1 MAKGRGAS
9 RPYFRLLPTVLLTL
23 AILGLPTAVYAWGR
37 TSPSFTIENV
47 VVTGA
52 ELVPERNLQRLLRKD
67 YLGRNLFTVT
77 NEDVRGTL
85 RSLSYVASADVDRD
99 FPNTLHVRIQEHQPA
114 AYVYNAGRWY
124 VVADD
129 AYVVVAL
136 KTAGQGSAPSGENGG
151 EAQLGSGKSATSADG
166 ASPAASATRAGG
178 EAKGSPDTTS
188 GGARE
193 QSVDDAEDLAVLQ
206 AGPLDGTLRLPR
218 LMAGGGVQAGRTLE
232 DPAGRVAVMVIAGLD
247 KPLRKRLEVAV
258 VSGDQIKL
266 HFAGALLAVWGD
278 GERCLAKSMALRA
291 VLKHYE
297 DRDVRCTFIDVS
309 VPDRVLARPVLK

>member
-1 MAKGRGAS
+1 MAKRRGAS

-37 TSPSFTIENV
+37 SSPSFTIEKV

-52 ELVPERNLQRLLRKD
+52 ELVPERDLQRLLRKD

-77 NEDVRGTL
+77 NDDVRGTL
-85 RSLSYVASADVDRD
+85 RPLSYIASAAVDRD
-99 FPNTLHVRIQEHQPA
+99 FPNTLHVRIEEHQPA
-114 AYVYNAGRWY
+114 AYVYGAGRWY

-129 AYVVVAL
+129 AYVIVAL
-136 KTAGQGSAPSGENGG
+136 KTAGQGSAPSGKKGG
-151 EAQLGSGKSATSADG
+151 EAQSGSGKSATSAGG
-166 ASPAASATRAGG
+166 ASPAASATSAGG

-188 GGARE
+188 GGAGER
-193 QSVDDAEDLAVLQ
+193 SVDDAEDLAMLHT
-206 AGPLDGTLRLPR
+206 GPLEATLRLPR
-218 LMAGGGVQAGRTLE
+218 LMAGGDVQAGRTLE
-232 DPAGRVAVMVIAGLD
+232 DPAARVAVMVIAGLD

-258 VSGDQIKL
+258 VSRGQIKL

-309 VPDRVLARPVLK
+309 VPDRVLARPVLR